1 VLYTGPVS
9 ALVGS
14 IPLNAAAQAADARAE
29 SKSNDPLAALME
41 TAKRKDCEDKAKLAL
56 SAAKVALMCGTWQ
69 KNRTPEALGASAFF
83 TRLVLAPKYEPSWD
97 IPTACTDGATI
108 RYNPEYVATN
118 TKQVIVGLLAEEGG
132 HAGFGHHVRMAH
144 LAKQYGDD
152 YDPKLANVAADLALL
167 GLLKQAGFD
176 IPADCCL
183 PGEKGPYK
191 DFPVGEAMEAYY
203 ARLHQKRSKDKTTD
217 CPKGPGRGDIQM
229 PPNTSDGG
237 LKKEMQKCKEWLQ
250 AASQEG
256 HRRGQLPGALEY
268 AVSTALKPV
277 IDAREVL
284 AEFLSKFAETDRSW
298 QRPNRRYASQGIYLP
313 SEAGQS
319 LGHLVLLNDTSG
331 SLDNDK
337 ARQRFLA
344 EAVGMVSAYPL
355 TKVTVI
361 HHDSVVQGVDE
372 WTPGEGGDLPWKP
385 KGGGG
390 TSHVPPFDAMY
401 AMDELPDLCIAL
413 TDLETEFHPDA
424 PDFPVLWCTVKDHP
438 IPYGQKVDIGSL
450 GDECW

>member
-1 VLYTGPVS
+1 MSDT
-9 ALVGS
+9 
-14 IPLNAAAQAADARAE
+14 Q
-29 SKSNDPLAALME
+29 DPLAALME

-97 IPTACTDGATI
+97 IPTACTDGSTI
-108 RYNPEYVATN
+108 RYNPEYVASN

-132 HAGFGHHVRMAH
+132 HTGFGHHVRMAH

-152 YDPKLANVAADLALL
+152 YDPKLGNVAADLALL

-191 DFPVGEAMEAYY
+191 DFPVGEAMEQYY
-203 ARLHQKRSKDKTTD
+203 ARLHQKKQQGGGNDPTGGKT
-217 CPKGPGRGDIQM
+217 PGRGDVQA
-229 PPNTSDGG
+229 PQNVSQAG
-237 LKKEMQKCKEWLQ
+237 LKQAMQKAKELLQ
-250 AASQEG
+250 SASQEG
-256 HRRGQLPGALEY
+256 HRRGTLPGGLEY
-268 AVSTALKPV
+268 AVCNMLKPV

-319 LGHLVLLNDTSG
+319 LGHLCFLNDTSG
-331 SLDNDK
+331 SLDNDR

-361 HHDSVVQGVDE
+361 HHDSVVQAVEE
-372 WTPGEGGDLPWKP
+372 WTPGDGSDLPWHP

-401 AMDELPDLCIAL
+401 ALEDPVDLCIAL
-413 TDLETEFHPDA
+413 TDLETNFHPQT

>member
-1 VLYTGPVS
+1 MQFMPNMQTGPS
-9 ALVGS
+9 APV
-14 IPLNAAAQAADARAE
+14 
-29 SKSNDPLAALME
+29 DPMAALME

-83 TRLVLAPKYEPSWD
+83 TRLVLAPKYEPCWD
-97 IPTACTDGATI
+97 IPTACTDGTTI
-108 RYNPEYVATN
+108 RYNPEYVSTN

-132 HAGFGHHVRMAH
+132 HTGFGHHVRMAH

-191 DFPVGEAMEAYY
+191 DFPVGEAMEQYY
-203 ARLHQKRSKDKTTD
+203 ARLHQKKQQNGGKDPTGGK
-217 CPKGPGRGDIQM
+217 PGPGRGGVQA
-229 PPNTSDGG
+229 PQNVSQAG
-237 LKKEMQKCKEWLQ
+237 LKQAMQKAKELLQ
-250 AASQEG
+250 AAKQEG
-256 HRRGQLPGALEY
+256 SRRGTLAAGLEY
-268 AVSTALKPV
+268 AVQNCLKPV

-284 AEFLSKFAETDRSW
+284 AEFLSAFAETDRSW

-319 LGHLVLLNDTSG
+319 LGHLCFLNDTSG

-337 ARQRFLA
+337 ARQRFLS

-355 TKVTVI
+355 TKVTI
-361 HHDSVVQGVDE
+361 LHHDSVVQAVEE
-372 WTPGEGGDLPWKP
+372 WTPGDGSELPWHP

-390 TSHVPPFDAMY
+390 TDHRPAFEAMRN
-401 AMDELPDLCIAL
+401 MDEPVDLCIAL
-413 TDLETEFHPDA
+413 TDLETCFDPQQPEFH
-424 PDFPVLWCTVKDHP
+424 VLWCTTRDHP

-450 GDECW
+450 GEECW

>member
-1 VLYTGPVS
+1 MSDT
-9 ALVGS
+9 
-14 IPLNAAAQAADARAE
+14 Q
-29 SKSNDPLAALME
+29 DPLALLME
-41 TAKRKDCEDKAKLAL
+41 TAKRKDCETKAKLAL
-56 SAAKVALMCGTWQ
+56 SAAKVALMCGTWNKVAGEKDSQ
-69 KNRTPEALGASAFF
+69 HRPTEAAKQAIGASAFF
-83 TRLVLAPKYEPSWD
+83 TRLVLAPRYEPCWD
-97 IPTACTDGATI
+97 IDTACTDGTTI
-108 RYNPEYVATN
+108 RYNPEYVSTN
-118 TKQVIVGLLAEEGG
+118 TKAVIVGLLAEEGG
-132 HAGFGHHVRMAH
+132 HTGFGHHVRMAH

-152 YDPKLANVAADLALL
+152 YDAKLANVAADLALL
-167 GLLKQAGFD
+167 GLLKQAWFD

-203 ARLHQKRSKDKTTD
+203 ARLHQKKQQGGGKDPTGG
-217 CPKGPGRGDIQM
+217 KGCPGRGDVQA
-229 PPNTSDGG
+229 PQNQTAPG
-237 LKKEMQKCKEWLQ
+237 LKQAMQKAKELLQ
-250 AASQEG
+250 AAKQEG
-256 HRRGQLPGALEY
+256 SRRGTLAAGLEY
-268 AVSTALKPV
+268 AVSTMLKPV

-313 SEAGQS
+313 SEAGQT
-319 LGHLVLLNDTSG
+319 LGHLVFLNDTSG

-337 ARQRFLA
+337 ARQRFLS

-355 TKVTVI
+355 TKVSII
-361 HHDSVVQGVDE
+361 HHDSVVQAVEE
-372 WTPGEGGDLPWKP
+372 WTPGDGSELPWHP

-401 AMDELPDLCIAL
+401 AMDEPVDLCIAM
-413 TDLETEFHPDA
+413 TDLETQFHPDA

-438 IPYGQKVDIGSL
+438 IPYGQAVDIGSL